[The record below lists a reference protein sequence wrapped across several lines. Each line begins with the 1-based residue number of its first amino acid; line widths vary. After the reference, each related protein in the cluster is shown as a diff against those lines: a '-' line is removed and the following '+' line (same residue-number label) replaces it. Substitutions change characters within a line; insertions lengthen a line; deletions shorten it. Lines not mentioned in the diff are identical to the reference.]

1 MEVKSDKPPSNEK
14 KRKLQDAPVEPV
26 VSPKAK
32 RVKPDTKSSEQTNL
46 CYTYFVQFEHPT
58 DTTKKSSNKSS
69 ETKPQKSK
77 STDKVPTSQ
86 PEPSTSAAQADASAN
101 DPTED
106 AEDSDDHKAI
116 DDNAVLEELLE
127 EDELDL
133 RDSKVADDVEAE
145 LWAKYGKES
154 ETSQDEPAVSLELK
168 PVARSRTVR
177 YGQPAGVKSKVFVDD
192 SD

>member
-1 MEVKSDKPPSNEK
+1 MEAKSDKPSSNEK

-106 AEDSDDHKAI
+106 AEDSD
-116 DDNAVLEELLE
+116 
-127 EDELDL
+127 EDGDPSQLVHESLTGTQPKGKG
-133 RDSKVADDVEAE
+133 RHSQN
-145 LWAKYGKES
+145 KYVPSE
-154 ETSQDEPAVSLELK
+154 ETSEQRNLRTIFVGNVVVDVMKNKVRHNSLPNSYKSTCLSCIIVEL
-168 PVARSRTVR
+168 
-177 YGQPAGVKSKVFVDD
+177 
-192 SD
+192 